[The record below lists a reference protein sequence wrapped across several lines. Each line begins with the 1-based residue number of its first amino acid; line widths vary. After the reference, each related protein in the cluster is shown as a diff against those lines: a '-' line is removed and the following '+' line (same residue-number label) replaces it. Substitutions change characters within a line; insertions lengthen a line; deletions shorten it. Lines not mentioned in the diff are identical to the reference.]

1 MLSQLPRN
9 TRQVLIGPC
18 KYILILTE
26 KVDELAFLFV
36 VQPGTNDGGVLR
48 VRLVDLD
55 LLGFLGRLK
64 RRALLRVAHTRHAE
78 LS

>member
-1 MLSQLPRN
+1 MSSLSYL
-9 TRQVLIGPC
+9 LS
-18 KYILILTE
+18 K
-26 KVDELAFLFV
+26 
-36 VQPGTNDGGVLR
+36 PGTDDDGVVR
-48 VRLVDLD
+48 VSLVDLD